1 MLNVNFWGKCTK
13 LVSAITSTDTE
24 LKLPMGDGT
33 KFPMTSDDHFYLT
46 LKNGGTREV
55 VKVVARRGDVLTVE
69 RGQDNTNAQSFGK
82 HACACVEWNPAQLCE
97 YVQSCTQSCTNITP
111 QTFVIDCGTAIE
123 VNACGNIIAVNG
135 SSKC

>member
-24 LKLPMGDGT
+24 LKLPIGDGT
-33 KFPMTSDDHFYLT
+33 KFPMNADNHFYIT

-69 RGQDNTNAQSFGK
+69 RGQDNTKAQSFGK
-82 HACACVEWNPAQLCE
+82 DTCACVEWNPAQLCE
-97 YVQSCTQSCTNITP
+97 FVQACTQSCTNITP
-111 QTFVIDCGTAIE
+111 QTFVVDCGTAIE
-123 VNACGNIIAVNG
+123 VNACGNIIAING
-135 SSKC
+135 SSRC